1 MEPSQK
7 LVSVVL
13 FVAVASVGLWGC
25 GATAKGEAP
34 VAISNQGN
42 LPVVKA
48 DIEHL
53 QAERSDGSVPPF
65 YDIPAGDGFV
75 LDTGTLHLQIPPSL
89 KISAPNSIQIVVD
102 RQMSYGAT
110 WSASQSSYVLTA
122 KTLKP
127 LQGSKPFD
135 GLKANQAVIIAI
147 GYLDE
152 TGQTTGQAG
161 FYPLWYAIAKVH

>member
-1 MEPSQK
+1 MP
-7 LVSVVL
+7 
-13 FVAVASVGLWGC
+13 
-25 GATAKGEAP
+25 
-34 VAISNQGN
+34 ISNRGD

-75 LDTGTLHLQIPPSL
+75 LDTSTLQLQIPPSL
-89 KISAPNSIQIVVD
+89 NISGPNSIQVVVD
-102 RQMSYGAT
+102 RQMYYGAT
-110 WSASQSSYVLTA
+110 WGSSQSSYILNA
-122 KTLKP
+122 ETLKP

-152 TGQTTGQAG
+152 TGHSTGQAG
-161 FYPLWYAIAKVH
+161 FYPLWYAMAKVH